1 MVKKTRNVKKMNTEK
16 NKILKKITISN
27 RPDFKYCVDDKKVE
41 NIQGCSVRKGCS
53 VRAHAQSWC
62 VCARTLTGRQHIK
75 SHGCTVGST
84 YLPRV
89 VPILPEYLTGPN
101 PVHPHAPHSPKRGKL
116 KDPKGNRSTI
126 SRFLK

>member
-1 MVKKTRNVKKMNTEK
+1 MNTEK

-75 SHGCTVGST
+75 SHTWLHCRQHIPTKSRT
-84 YLPRV
+84 YLTR
-89 VPILPEYLTGPN
+89 
-101 PVHPHAPHSPKRGKL
+101 
-116 KDPKGNRSTI
+116 I
-126 SRFLK
+126 S